1 MAKSSRFGADIWFV
15 FGYSKEHFYSVNWC

>member
-1 MAKSSRFGADIWFV
+1 MAKSCGFGADIWFV